1 MLVAAC
7 LVVVVLALLGFSRLY
22 RKVDQSQAL
31 IVSKTRRVDVSFT
44 GQVVLPILHKAEV
57 MDISVKTIEISRAG
71 RDGLICRDNIR
82 ADIRILFFVKVNKTV
97 EDVIKVAQSVGTE
110 RASHQ
115 DTLQELFHAKFSEA
129 LKTVGKQLDF
139 TDLYTK
145 REELRYHVIELIG
158 VDLNGYHL
166 EDAAIDY
173 LEQTPLT
180 QLDPA
185 NVLDAQGIRKI
196 TELTAVEHVRT
207 NEAKRSEQM
216 EITRQ
221 DVDAREAI
229 LELERRQA
237 DAEIKKKREIETS
250 RAREEAETAR
260 VVEEERLRAQGAFL
274 RTEEQLGVQRENQAR
289 EIAVAAKNRE
299 RVIAVENERIEK
311 DRLLEVIA
319 RERETQLTKISAEKE
334 VEAEKREI
342 AEVIRER
349 VAVDRTVAEQEESI
363 KKLRVVEEAE
373 RERQTLVI
381 AAEAEAQEKL
391 VKDIKAAEAAEQAA
405 THRAA
410 EELTLAEARL
420 KTADLDAR
428 AKLRLAEGVQAEA
441 AAEGLAAV
449 QVRDKEAEVTVKA
462 GRAEAEATE
471 ARLRA
476 EAEGTQAKALA
487 EAEGARAKGLAE
499 AEGARAA
506 AEATEAR
513 LKAEAEGAR
522 AKGLAEAES
531 AKAKGLAEAEGA
543 RAAAEATTARLKAEA
558 EGARARGLAEA
569 QGAQAAAQATEAR
582 LKAEAEGVRVKAL
595 AEAEGARAMGAAE
608 AEGAKAK
615 ALAEATAI
623 GEKLKAEAE
632 GLTEKAAA
640 MAALDEASRG
650 HEEYRLRLAAE
661 KEIRLA
667 GLETQRQVAEAQASV
682 LATGLEHA
690 DIDIVGGE
698 SVFFDR
704 LVSAVSLG
712 KGVDGF
718 VDNSR
723 TAQALARPWLD
734 GSGSFTEDLGRI
746 LGSVG
751 TADVQHLT
759 VSALLLK
766 LMRSGGA
773 EAAGFQQLLDRAG
786 ELGLADTPLTALN
799 GNGARN

>member
-1 MLVAAC
+1 MNVILLGVGVLVAVTLLAV
-7 LVVVVLALLGFSRLY
+7 LVVSRLF
-22 RKVDQSQAL
+22 RKVEQGKAL
-31 IVSKTRRVDVSFT
+31 IVSKLRKVDVTFT
-44 GQVVLPILHKAEV
+44 GQVVLPVLHKAEV
-57 MDISVKTIEISRAG
+57 MDISVKAIEITRTG
-71 RDGLICRDNIR
+71 KDGLICRDSIR
-82 ADIRILFFVKVNKTV
+82 ADIRITFFVKVNKTV
-97 EDVIKVAQSVGTE
+97 DDVIKVAQAVGTA
-110 RASHQ
+110 RASDR

-145 REELRYHVIELIG
+145 REELRYRIIEVIG

-173 LEQTPLT
+173 LEQTPVA

-207 NEAKRSEQM
+207 NEAQRTEEK

-221 DVDAREAI
+221 NVDAREAI

-237 DAEIKKKREIETS
+237 DAEIKQKREIATV

-274 RTEEQLGVQRENQAR
+274 ATEEKLGVQRENQAR
-289 EIAVAAKNRE
+289 EVAVAAKNRE

-311 DRLLEVIA
+311 DRLLEVIG
-319 RERETQLTKISAEKE
+319 RERETQLTRIAAEKE
-334 VEAEKREI
+334 IEAERRDI

-363 KKLRVVEEAE
+363 KKLRAVEEAE
-373 RERQTLVI
+373 RQRQAVII

-405 THRAA
+405 THRAS

-428 AKLRLAEGVQAEA
+428 ARLRLAEGIQAEA

-449 QVRDKEAEVTVKA
+449 QVRDKEADVIEKA
-462 GRAEAEATE
+462 GRAEAVATE

-476 EAEGTQAKALA
+476 EAEGAQAQALA
-487 EAEGARAKGLAE
+487 EAA
-499 AEGARAA
+499 
-506 AEATEAR
+506 
-513 LKAEAEGAR
+513 
-522 AKGLAEAES
+522 
-531 AKAKGLAEAEGA
+531 
-543 RAAAEATTARLKAEA
+543 
-558 EGARARGLAEA
+558 
-569 QGAQAAAQATEAR
+569 
-582 LKAEAEGVRVKAL
+582 
-595 AEAEGARAMGAAE
+595 
-608 AEGAKAK
+608 
-615 ALAEATAI
+615 AI

-632 GLTEKAAA
+632 GLTQKAAA
-640 MAALDEASRG
+640 MAALDDASRG
-650 HEEYRLRLAAE
+650 HEEYRLRVQAD

-667 GLETQRQVAEAQASV
+667 GLDVQRQVAEAQAAV
-682 LATGLEHA
+682 LATGLESA
-690 DIDIVGGE
+690 DISIVGGE

-704 LVSAVSLG
+704 LMSSIALG

-718 VDNSR
+718 VQHSE

-734 GSGSFTEDLGRI
+734 GTSSFTDDLGRV
-746 LGSVG
+746 LGSVS
-751 TADVQHLT
+751 TADVRNLT

-766 LMRSGGA
+766 LMKTGGA
-773 EAAGFQQLLDRAG
+773 DSGQLQQLLDRAG
-786 ELGLADTPLTALN
+786 ELGLADKPLTALN
-799 GNGARN
+799 GSAAHA

>member
-1 MLVAAC
+1 MNATTLGAGVLVAVTALAV
-7 LVVVVLALLGFSRLY
+7 LVVSQLF
-22 RKVDQSQAL
+22 RKVEQGKAL
-31 IVSKTRRVDVSFT
+31 IVSKLRKVDVTFT
-44 GQVVLPILHKAEV
+44 GQVVLPVLHKAEV
-57 MDISVKTIEISRAG
+57 MDISVKAIEITRTG
-71 RDGLICRDNIR
+71 KDGLICRDNIR
-82 ADIRILFFVKVNKTV
+82 ADIRITFFVKVNKTV
-97 EDVIKVAQSVGTE
+97 EDVIKVAQAVGTA
-110 RASHQ
+110 RASDR

-145 REELRYHVIELIG
+145 RDELRYRIIEVIG

-207 NEAKRSEQM
+207 NEAQRTEEK

-221 DVDAREAI
+221 NVDAREAI
-229 LELERRQA
+229 LELERRQV
-237 DAEIKKKREIETS
+237 DAETKQKREIATV

-274 RTEEQLGVQRENQAR
+274 ATEERLGVQRENQAR
-289 EIAVAAKNRE
+289 EVAVAAKNRE

-319 RERETQLTKISAEKE
+319 RERETQLTRIAAEKE

-363 KKLRVVEEAE
+363 KRLRAVEEAE
-373 RERQTLVI
+373 RQRQAVII

-391 VKDIKAAEAAEQAA
+391 VKDIKAAEAAEQSA

-449 QVRDKEAEVTVKA
+449 QVRDKEADVIEKA
-462 GRAEAEATE
+462 GRAEAEATQ
-471 ARLRA
+471 ARMRA
-476 EAEGTQAKALA
+476 EAEGTKAQALA
-487 EAEGARAKGLAE
+487 EAEG
-499 AEGARAA
+499 
-506 AEATEAR
+506 
-513 LKAEAEGAR
+513 
-522 AKGLAEAES
+522 
-531 AKAKGLAEAEGA
+531 
-543 RAAAEATTARLKAEA
+543 
-558 EGARARGLAEA
+558 
-569 QGAQAAAQATEAR
+569 
-582 LKAEAEGVRVKAL
+582 
-595 AEAEGARAMGAAE
+595 
-608 AEGAKAK
+608 
-615 ALAEATAI
+615 I
-623 GEKLKAEAE
+623 GEKLKAEAA

-640 MAALDEASRG
+640 MAALDDASRG

-661 KEIRLA
+661 KDIRLA
-667 GLETQRQVAEAQASV
+667 GLDVQRQVAEAQATV
-682 LATGLEHA
+682 LATGLENA
-690 DIDIVGGE
+690 DINIVGGE

-704 LVSAVSLG
+704 LMSSIALG
-712 KGVDGF
+712 KGIDGF
-718 VDNSR
+718 VQHSE
-723 TAQALARPWLD
+723 TAKALAGPWLD
-734 GSGSFTEDLGRI
+734 GTSSFTDDLSGI
-746 LGSVG
+746 LGSVS
-751 TADVQHLT
+751 TADVQNLT
-759 VSALLLK
+759 VSALLMK
-766 LMRSGGA
+766 LMRTGGA
-773 EAAGFQQLLDRAG
+773 DSGQLQQLLDKAG
-786 ELGLADTPLTALN
+786 ELGLADKPLTALN
-799 GNGARN
+799 GKAVHA

>member
-1 MLVAAC
+1 MEALGVLVAVC
-7 LVVVVLALLGFSRLY
+7 LVVVLLALLAFSRLY
-22 RKVDQSQAL
+22 RKVDQGRAL
-31 IVSKTRRVDVSFT
+31 IVSRTRRVDVSFT
-44 GQVVLPILHKAEV
+44 GQVVLPVLHRAEV
-57 MDISVKTIEISRAG
+57 MDISVKTIEISRSG

-82 ADIRILFFVKVNKTV
+82 ADIRISFFVKVNKTV
-97 EDVIKVAQSVGTE
+97 EDVIRVAQSVGTE

-115 DTLQELFHAKFSEA
+115 DTLQTLFHAKFSEA
-129 LKTVGKQLDF
+129 LKTVGKQMDF

-145 REELRYHVIELIG
+145 REELRYHIIELIG

-173 LEQTPLT
+173 LEQTPLA

-196 TELTAVEHVRT
+196 TELTAIEHVRT
-207 NEAKRSEQM
+207 NEARRTEEK

-237 DAEIKKKREIETS
+237 DAEIKQRREIETS

-289 EIAVAAKNRE
+289 EVAVAAKNRE

-311 DRLLEVIA
+311 DRMLEVIA
-319 RERETQLTKISAEKE
+319 RERETQLTRIAAEKE
-334 VEAEKREI
+334 VEAEKRDI

-363 KKLRVVEEAE
+363 KKLRAVEQAE
-373 RERQTLVI
+373 RDRQALVI

-420 KTADLDAR
+420 KTADFDAR

-462 GRAEAEATE
+462 GRAEAEATG

-476 EAEGTQAKALA
+476 EAEGSQAKALA
-487 EAEGARAKGLAE
+487 EAEGARAK
-499 AEGARAA
+499 
-506 AEATEAR
+506 
-513 LKAEAEGAR
+513 
-522 AKGLAEAES
+522 
-531 AKAKGLAEAEGA
+531 
-543 RAAAEATTARLKAEA
+543 
-558 EGARARGLAEA
+558 
-569 QGAQAAAQATEAR
+569 
-582 LKAEAEGVRVKAL
+582 AL
-595 AEAEGARAMGAAE
+595 AEAAG
-608 AEGAKAK
+608 
-615 ALAEATAI
+615 I
-623 GEKLKAEAE
+623 GEKLKAEAA
-632 GLTEKAAA
+632 GLTDKAAA

-650 HEEYRLRLAAE
+650 HEEYRLRLQAE

-667 GLETQRQVAEAQASV
+667 GLETQRQVAEAQATV
-682 LATGLEHA
+682 LATGLENA

-723 TAQALARPWLD
+723 TAQALAAPWLD
-734 GSGSFTEDLGRI
+734 GSGSFTDDLGRM
-746 LGSVG
+746 LGSLG
-751 TADVQHLT
+751 AADVQHLT
-759 VSALLLK
+759 VSALLMK
-766 LMRSGGA
+766 LMKSGGP
-773 EAAGFQQLLDRAG
+773 EAGQFRQLLDRAG

-799 GNGARN
+799 GTARV

>member
-1 MLVAAC
+1 MDVIGALAAAC
-7 LVVVVLALLGFSRLY
+7 LVLVLLVLLTFSRLF
-22 RKVDQSQAL
+22 RKVEQGKAL
-31 IVSKTRRVDVSFT
+31 IVSKTRRVDVTFT
-44 GQVVLPILHKAEV
+44 GQVVLPVLHKAEM
-57 MDISVKTIEISRAG
+57 MDISVKAIEITRSG

-82 ADIRILFFVKVNKTV
+82 ADIRISFFVRVNKTAQ
-97 EDVIKVAQSVGTE
+97 DVIKVAQAVGTA
-110 RASHQ
+110 RASDQ
-115 DTLQELFHAKFSEA
+115 STLQELFHAKFSEA
-129 LKTVGKQLDF
+129 LKTVGKQMDF

-145 REELRYHVIELIG
+145 REELRFQIIELIG

-173 LEQTPLT
+173 LEQTPLA
-180 QLDPA
+180 QLDPS

-207 NEAKRSEQM
+207 NEAQRTEEK

-221 DVDAREAI
+221 NVDAREAI

-237 DAEIKKKREIETS
+237 DAEIKQRREIETS

-289 EIAVAAKNRE
+289 EVAVAAKNRE

-311 DRLLEVIA
+311 DRMLEVIA
-319 RERETQLTKISAEKE
+319 RERETQLTRIAAEKE
-334 VEAEKREI
+334 VEANKREI
-342 AEVIRER
+342 AEVVRER

-363 KKLRVVEEAE
+363 KKLRAVEQAE
-373 RERQTLVI
+373 RERQAVII

-428 AKLRLAEGVQAEA
+428 ARLRLAEGVQAEA

-449 QVRDKEAEVTVKA
+449 QVRDKEAEVVEKA
-462 GRAEAEATE
+462 GRAEAEAT
-471 ARLRA
+471 
-476 EAEGTQAKALA
+476 QAKALA
-487 EAEGARAKGLAE
+487 EARGAEALLRAE
-499 AEGARAA
+499 AEGA
-506 AEATEAR
+506 
-513 LKAEAEGAR
+513 
-522 AKGLAEAES
+522 
-531 AKAKGLAEAEGA
+531 
-543 RAAAEATTARLKAEA
+543 
-558 EGARARGLAEA
+558 
-569 QGAQAAAQATEAR
+569 Q
-582 LKAEAEGVRVKAL
+582 
-595 AEAEGARAMGAAE
+595 
-608 AEGAKAK
+608 AK

-623 GEKLKAEAE
+623 GEKLKAEAA

-650 HEEYRLRLAAE
+650 HEEYRLRLQAE

-667 GLETQRQVAEAQASV
+667 GLETQRQVAEAQATV
-682 LATGLEHA
+682 LATGLENA
-690 DIDIVGGE
+690 DIDIVGGD

-704 LVSAVSLG
+704 LVSSVSFG

-718 VDNSR
+718 VAHSA
-723 TAQALARPWLD
+723 TARALAQPYLD
-734 GSGSFTEDLGRI
+734 GSASLADDLGRI
-746 LGSVG
+746 LGPVS
-751 TADVQHLT
+751 TADVQNLT
-759 VSALLLK
+759 VSALLMR
-766 LMRSGGA
+766 LMKSD
-773 EAAGFQQLLDRAG
+773 AGQAGQLQQLLDRAG
-786 ELGLADTPLTALN
+786 ELGLADTPLTALTAVN
-799 GNGARN
+799 GTAARN

>member
-1 MLVAAC
+1 MVAMIVGIGVLVAVC
-7 LVVVVLALLGFSRLY
+7 LLLVLVVAHLF
-22 RKVDQSQAL
+22 RKVEQGKAL
-31 IVSKTRRVDVSFT
+31 IVSKMRKVDVTFT
-44 GQVVLPILHKAEV
+44 GQVVLPVLHKAEV
-57 MDISVKTIEISRAG
+57 MDISVKTIEITRAG
-71 RDGLICRDNIR
+71 KEGLICRDNIR
-82 ADIRILFFVKVNKTV
+82 ADIRISFFVKVNKTV
-97 EDVIKVAQSVGTE
+97 EDVVKVAQAVGTA
-110 RASHQ
+110 RAS
-115 DTLQELFHAKFSEA
+115 DRNTLQELFHAKFSEA

-145 REELRYHVIELIG
+145 REELRYRIIEVIG

-207 NEAKRSEQM
+207 NEAQRTEEK

-221 DVDAREAI
+221 NVDAREAI

-237 DAEIKKKREIETS
+237 DAEIKQRREIDTV

-274 RTEEQLGVQRENQAR
+274 KTEEQLGIQRENQAR
-289 EIAVAAKNRE
+289 EVAVAAKNRE

-311 DRLLEVIA
+311 DRQLEVIA
-319 RERETQLTKISAEKE
+319 RERETQLTQIAASKE

-349 VAVDRTVAEQEESI
+349 VAVDRTVAEQEEAI
-363 KKLRVVEEAE
+363 KKLRAVEEAE
-373 RERQTLVI
+373 RQRQTVII

-449 QVRDKEAEVTVKA
+449 QVRGKEAEVIEKA

-471 ARLRA
+471 ARMR
-476 EAEGTQAKALA
+476 A
-487 EAEGARAKGLAE
+487 EAEGARA
-499 AEGARAA
+499 
-506 AEATEAR
+506 
-513 LKAEAEGAR
+513 
-522 AKGLAEAES
+522 
-531 AKAKGLAEAEGA
+531 
-543 RAAAEATTARLKAEA
+543 
-558 EGARARGLAEA
+558 
-569 QGAQAAAQATEAR
+569 Q
-582 LKAEAEGVRVKAL
+582 AL
-595 AEAEGARAMGAAE
+595 AEAE
-608 AEGAKAK
+608 
-615 ALAEATAI
+615 AI
-623 GEKLKAEAE
+623 GEKLKAEAA

-650 HEEYRLRLAAE
+650 HEEFRLRLAAE
-661 KEIRLA
+661 KDVRLA
-667 GLETQRQVAEAQASV
+667 GLDVQRQVAEAQATV
-682 LATGLEHA
+682 LATGLENA
-690 DIDIVGGE
+690 DISIVGGE
-698 SVFFDR
+698 SVLDR
-704 LVSAVSLG
+704 LVSSIALG

-718 VDNSR
+718 VQNSK
-723 TAQALARPWLD
+723 TAQALAKPWLD
-734 GSGSFTEDLGRI
+734 GTSSFTDDLSRV
-746 LGSVG
+746 LGSVS
-751 TADVQHLT
+751 TADVRDLT
-759 VSALLLK
+759 VSALLVK
-766 LMRSGGA
+766 LMNNGGA
-773 EAAGFQQLLDRAG
+773 NAGQFQQLLDKAG
-786 ELGLADTPLTALN
+786 ELGLADTSLTALN
-799 GNGARN
+799 GSVRA

>member
-1 MLVAAC
+1 MEALGVLVAVC
-7 LVVVVLALLGFSRLY
+7 LVAVVLAVFAFSRLY

-31 IVSKTRRVDVSFT
+31 IVSKTRQVDVSFT

-57 MDISVKTIEISRAG
+57 MDISVKTIEISRSG

-97 EDVIKVAQSVGTE
+97 PDVIKVAQTVGTE

-129 LKTVGKQLDF
+129 LKTVGKQMDF

-145 REELRYHVIELIG
+145 REELRYHIIELIG
-158 VDLNGYHL
+158 IDLNGYHL

-173 LEQTPLT
+173 LEQTPLS
-180 QLDPA
+180 QMDPA
-185 NVLDAQGIRKI
+185 NVLDAEGIRKI
-196 TELTAVEHVRT
+196 TELTAIEHVRT
-207 NEAKRSEQM
+207 NEAKRNEQK

-237 DAEIKKKREIETS
+237 DAEIKQKREIETS

-260 VVEEERLRAQGAFL
+260 VMEEERLRAQGAFL

-319 RERETQLTKISAEKE
+319 RERETQLTRISAEKE

-373 RERQTLVI
+373 RERQALVI

-420 KTADLDAR
+420 KTADLDAQ

-462 GRAEAEATE
+462 GRAEAEATG

-513 LKAEAEGAR
+513 LKAEAEGTR
-522 AKGLAEAES
+522 AKGLAEAE
-531 AKAKGLAEAEGA
+531 G
-543 RAAAEATTARLKAEA
+543 T
-558 EGARARGLAEA
+558 
-569 QGAQAAAQATEAR
+569 
-582 LKAEAEGVRVKAL
+582 
-595 AEAEGARAMGAAE
+595 
-608 AEGAKAK
+608 KAK

-623 GEKLKAEAE
+623 GEKLKAEAA

-650 HEEYRLRLAAE
+650 HEEYRLRLQAE

-667 GLETQRQVAEAQASV
+667 GLETQRQVAEAQATV
-682 LATGLEHA
+682 LATGLENA

-704 LVSAVSLG
+704 LVSSISLG

-718 VDNSR
+718 VANSR
-723 TAQALARPWLD
+723 TAQALAKPWLD
-734 GSGSFTEDLGRI
+734 GTGSFTDDLSHI
-746 LGSVG
+746 LGSLG
-751 TADVQHLT
+751 SADVRNLT
-759 VSALLLK
+759 VSALLAK
-766 LMRSGGA
+766 QIKNGGPQ
-773 EAAGFQQLLDRAG
+773 AGQLQKLLDRAS
-786 ELGLADTPLTALN
+786 ELGLSDTPVTALN
-799 GNGARN
+799 GSGTGS

>member
-1 MLVAAC
+1 MVAIGVLAAALLLVA
-7 LVVVVLALLGFSRLY
+7 LVLLLALSRLF
-22 RKVDQSQAL
+22 RKVEQGKAL
-31 IVSKTRRVDVSFT
+31 IVSQTRRVDVTFT
-44 GQVVLPILHKAEV
+44 GQIVLPVLHKAEV
-57 MDISVKTIEISRAG
+57 MDISVKTIEITRTG
-71 RDGLICRDNIR
+71 REGLICRDNIR
-82 ADIRILFFVKVNKTV
+82 ADIRISFFVRVNKTV
-97 EDVIKVAQSVGTE
+97 EDVIKVAQAVGTA
-110 RASHQ
+110 RASDR

-129 LKTVGKQLDF
+129 LKTVGKQMDF

-145 REELRYHVIELIG
+145 REELRYQIIELIG

-207 NEAKRSEQM
+207 NEAQRNEQK

-237 DAEIKKKREIETS
+237 DAEIKQKREIDTV

-289 EIAVAAKNRE
+289 EVAVAAKNRE
-299 RVIAVENERIEK
+299 RVIAIENERIEK
-311 DRLLEVIA
+311 DRLLEVIG
-319 RERETQLTKISAEKE
+319 RERETQLTRIAAEKE

-363 KKLRVVEEAE
+363 KKLRAVEAAE
-373 RERQTLVI
+373 RDRQTVII
-381 AAEAEAQEKL
+381 AAEAQAQEKL

-410 EELTLAEARL
+410 EQLTLAEAQL
-420 KTADLDAR
+420 KSADLESK

-449 QVRDKEAEVTVKA
+449 QVRDKEAEVIEKA
-462 GRAEAEATE
+462 GRAEAVATE

-476 EAEGTQAKALA
+476 EAEGAQAKALA
-487 EAEGARAKGLAE
+487 EA
-499 AEGARAA
+499 
-506 AEATEAR
+506 
-513 LKAEAEGAR
+513 
-522 AKGLAEAES
+522 
-531 AKAKGLAEAEGA
+531 
-543 RAAAEATTARLKAEA
+543 
-558 EGARARGLAEA
+558 
-569 QGAQAAAQATEAR
+569 
-582 LKAEAEGVRVKAL
+582 
-595 AEAEGARAMGAAE
+595 M
-608 AEGAKAK
+608 
-615 ALAEATAI
+615 AI
-623 GEKLKAEAE
+623 GEKLKAEAA

-640 MAALDEASRG
+640 MAALDDASRG
-650 HEEYRLRLAAE
+650 HEEYRLRLQAE

-667 GLETQRQVAEAQASV
+667 GLDVQRQVAEAQATV
-682 LATGLEHA
+682 LATGLENA

-704 LVSAVSLG
+704 LMSSIALG
-712 KGVDGF
+712 KGVDAF
-718 VDNSR
+718 VENSQ
-723 TAQALARPWLD
+723 TAQALAGPWLD
-734 GSGSFTEDLGRI
+734 GTSSFTDDLSRV
-746 LGSVG
+746 LGSVS
-751 TADVQHLT
+751 TADVQNLT
-759 VSALLLK
+759 VCLGRARRCLGRRTAAV
-766 LMRSGGA
+766 RSRRDPDPA
-773 EAAGFQQLLDRAG
+773 NRAC
-786 ELGLADTPLTALN
+786 APPV
-799 GNGARN
+799 